1 MRVNQIV
8 IFKVGHVLVTIW
20 SPLFFAGDRDRLN
33 RGVVTRGG
41 IGVSPYIT
49 GIKKAPIIKMG
60 AFESG
65 RRN

>member
-20 SPLFFAGDRDRLN
+20 SPLFFSSYRDRLN
-33 RGVVTRGG
+33 RCVVKGGG
-41 IGVSPYIT
+41 IVVSPYKMGT
-49 GIKKAPIIKMG
+49 KKAPIIKIG
-60 AFESG
+60 AFEFG

>member
-20 SPLFFAGDRDRLN
+20 SPLFFTSDRDRLN
-33 RGVVTRGG
+33 RGVVTRVR

-49 GIKKAPIIKMG
+49 GTKKAPIIKIG
-60 AFESG
+60 AFEFG